1 MLKSTG
7 NNAGKPDIR
16 FPPPLMFLGFIMLGA
31 VCDRVFGLPE
41 IATSPFI
48 KWLGGAMIAAAIALI
63 IISLGLFRASGE
75 NPEPWT
81 PSETIVARGPYR
93 HTRNPM
99 YIAMVAAHI
108 GAALWYASPG
118 TLLFV
123 PVALIAVDRFVIRKE
138 ERYLE
143 RRFGQAYIDYCR
155 RVRRWL

>member
-1 MLKSTG
+1 MLKSSG
-7 NNAGKPDIR
+7 NNVGKPDVR
-16 FPPPLMFLGFIMLGA
+16 FPPPLMFIGFILLGA
-31 VCDRVFGLPE
+31 VADRVFGLPD
-41 IATSPFI
+41 ITAGSLI
-48 KWLGGAMIAAAIALI
+48 RGLGGAMIAGSVALV

-99 YIAMVAAHI
+99 YLAMLAAQI
-108 GAALWYASPG
+108 GTALWFASPG
-118 TLLFV
+118 MLLFV
-123 PVALIAVDRFVIRKE
+123 PFALIAVDRFVIRKE

-143 RRFGQAYIDYCR
+143 QRFGTAYLNYCR